1 MTDIAS
7 PEAPRASAIDKALN
21 TKGFAEFLA
30 KYPEA
35 ESIDLNDT
43 NEAEIEQR
51 LEAFEAKN
59 RVSAEIRGLFNNE
72 LSGLGIKLEG
82 ADFASVDVYLED
94 ETINN
99 PEAIQEMARTI
110 ALFQEL
116 PGKIRELEA
125 KAASI
130 GNIDELTAKRD
141 RLDGQ
146 AVELNEASKITVP
159 RFLGVPFFQGRKDNK
174 AKLARREEILAKY
187 GTTLEGVE
195 QKYLESVD
203 QAQTA
208 HSSIQ
213 ALEDLGR
220 LKQEIE
226 ANFKQAN
233 QALFKDSEIAAKVHE
248 AAKAKIEEK
257 YVALVG
263 GSGTFDT
270 ADKASKYLD
279 TIEQSD
285 YEFLLEDLDMDHQ
298 RTSLDGFLEEK
309 MAEDMRE
316 IVDGISKKSLTLD
329 KVEDK
334 LKKYLGREKIG
345 SREGD
350 ELREMLSRVFE
361 KLRTDGT
368 LPPAKKIIMS
378 RVAIKLGLT

>member
-1 MTDIAS
+1 MTDIA
-7 PEAPRASAIDKALN
+7 PAEAPRASSIDKALN

-59 RVSAEIRGLFNNE
+59 RVSKEIRGLFNNQ

-82 ADFASVDVYLED
+82 ADFESVEAYLED
-94 ETINN
+94 ETIHN
-99 PEAIQEMARTI
+99 PESIQEMARTI

-130 GNIDELTAKRD
+130 GNIDELTAKSD
-141 RLDGQ
+141 QLWDQ
-146 AVELNEASKITVP
+146 AVELDEASKIEVP
-159 RFLGVPFFQGRKDNK
+159 RLKGLYFSSRRKDNK
-174 AKLARREEILAKY
+174 AKLARREEILAKH
-187 GTTLEGVE
+187 GTTLEGVNK
-195 QKYLESVD
+195 KYEEKFVQARAVD
-203 QAQTA
+203 
-208 HSSIQ
+208 SNIQ

-233 QALFKDSEIAAKVHE
+233 QALFKDSEIAGKIKEAVKV
-248 AAKAKIEEK
+248 KIQDK
-257 YVALVG
+257 YNAMLHG
-263 GSGTFDT
+263 PGSFDT
-270 ADKASKYLD
+270 ADKSLQYLD
-279 TIEQSD
+279 TIEETDPD
-285 YEFLLEDLDMDHQ
+285 YLEGMDLDHQ
-298 RTSLDGFLEEK
+298 RNSLNEFLEKKLVE
-309 MAEDMRE
+309 EMRE

-345 SREGD
+345 TREGD
-350 ELREMLSRVFE
+350 ELRDMLSRVFE

-368 LPPAKKIIMS
+368 LSTAKKIIMS

>member
-35 ESIDLNDT
+35 ESVDLNDT

-72 LSGLGIKLEG
+72 LSGLGIKLEA
-82 ADFASVDVYLED
+82 ADFASVEAYLED
-94 ETINN
+94 ETIHN

-146 AVELNEASKITVP
+146 AVELDEARKITVP
-159 RFLGVPFFQGRKDNK
+159 RRKGLYFSKGRKDNK
-174 AKLARREEILAKY
+174 AKLARREELLAKY

-309 MAEDMRE
+309 MAEEMRE
-316 IVDGISKKSLTLD
+316 VVDGISKKSLTLD

-345 SREGD
+345 TREGD
-350 ELREMLSRVFE
+350 ELRDMLSRVFE

>member
-1 MTDIAS
+1 MTDIVS
-7 PEAPRASAIDKALN
+7 PEAPRASSIDKALN

-72 LSGLGIKLEG
+72 LSGLGIKLEA
-82 ADFASVDVYLED
+82 ADFASVEAYLED

-99 PEAIQEMARTI
+99 PESIQEMARTI
-110 ALFQEL
+110 TLFQEL

-159 RFLGVPFFQGRKDNK
+159 RLKGFYFSKGRKDNK
-174 AKLARREEILAKY
+174 AKLARREELLAKH

-309 MAEDMRE
+309 MADEMRE
-316 IVDGISKKSLTLD
+316 VVDGISKKSLTLD

-334 LKKYLGREKIG
+334 LKKYLGREKTG
-345 SREGD
+345 QERRSE
-350 ELREMLSRVFE
+350 
-361 KLRTDGT
+361 
-368 LPPAKKIIMS
+368 
-378 RVAIKLGLT
+378 